1 MRLNFD
7 FDIKGSQAKIK
18 TFQHAINPAIAETL
32 SLMVTHLKFRNF
44 EKRLAPNLEI
54 AEKSG
59 KLRPF
64 TRTATLFKK
73 ANKNNLQ
80 ATLFMKDIQADYLKY
95 AMKRENYNLKL
106 PTRQFLIVPDE
117 DFAHRKKYGQPNKR
131 GGVKKHPRMFWLKN
145 KKGGHT
151 LFRRYGK
158 GRKMAGTYDRNMKA
172 AWHTT
177 RSAKYNKKT
186 LNYYDGAISYI
197 NKRGEFYRGVYI
209 KEIKRRAI
217 KAFKSRGFKSFL

>member
-1 MRLNFD
+1 MRLNFN

-18 TFQHAINPAIAETL
+18 MFEHAINPAIAETL
-32 SLMVTHLKFRNF
+32 SLMVMHLKFRNF

-54 AEKSG
+54 AQNSG

-64 TRTATLFKK
+64 TKTATLFKK
-73 ANKNNLQ
+73 ATKNSLQ
-80 ATLFMKDIQADYLKY
+80 ATLYMKDTQADYLKY
-95 AMKRENYNLKL
+95 AIKKENFNLKL
-106 PTRQFLIVPDE
+106 PSKQFLIVPD
-117 DFAHRKKYGQPNKR
+117 DNFAHRRKYGQPNKK
-131 GGVKKHPRMFWLKN
+131 GGVKNHPRMFWLEN
-145 KKGGHT
+145 KKGGNT

-158 GRKMAGTYDRNMKA
+158 GRKMEGRYDRNMKA

-209 KEIKRRAI
+209 KEIKKKAI
-217 KAFKSRGFKSFL
+217 NAFKSRGFKSFL